1 MEKKLLYTRS
11 EAATLLSISVDTLDH
26 LRRDCV
32 IQGYRVGRWNP
43 RVYFKAKDLEKFVE
57 RLEVAEC

>member
-11 EAATLLSISVDTLDH
+11 ETAKMLSVSVDMLDA

-32 IQGYRVGRWNP
+32 IQGYHVARGNP
-43 RVYFKAKDLEKFVE
+43 RIYFKAKDLEKYME
-57 RLEVAEC
+57 RLEVAKC

>member
-1 MEKKLLYTRS
+1 MEKKLLYTRN
-11 EAATLLSISVDTLDH
+11 ETAKLLSVSVDTLDA

-32 IQGYRVGRWNP
+32 IQGYRVARRNP
-43 RVYFKAKDLEKFVE
+43 RVYFKAKDLEKFME

>member
-11 EAATLLSISVDTLDH
+11 EAARLLSISVDTLDAM
-26 LRRDCV
+26 RRDCV

-57 RLEVAEC
+57 RLEAAKC

>member
-11 EAATLLSISVDTLDH
+11 ETARLLSVSVDTLDA
-26 LRRDCV
+26 LRRDSA
-32 IQGYRVGRWNP
+32 IQGYRVSRWNP

>member
-1 MEKKLLYTRS
+1 MEKKLMYTRN
-11 EAATLLSISVDTLDH
+11 ETAKLLSISVDTLDAM
-26 LRRDCV
+26 RRDCV
-32 IQGYRVGRWNP
+32 IQRYRVARWNP

>member
-11 EAATLLSISVDTLDH
+11 EAARLLSISVDTLDAM
-26 LRRDCV
+26 RRDGV

-43 RVYFKAKDLEKFVE
+43 RVYFKAKDLEKFVG
-57 RLEVAEC
+57 RLEVAKC